1 MTLAFLRYTPIVEWH
16 LGPLSISPHGLGT
29 AVGFLAGA
37 RLLLVTTRR
46 LGIADQLVY
55 AALTRGAIGAVIG
68 ARVAYVVNHLGSF
81 DSPLEWVQ
89 IWNGGISL
97 LGGIAGGLALGL
109 PVIRRA
115 GVQLWPVLDGVAPG
129 LALGI
134 AIGRV
139 GDLVVADH
147 LGKPTRFALGY
158 VCPDA
163 DTASPCAAP
172 VGQAVHQ
179 PALYDLIAALAIL
192 ALLLTIRS
200 RRRTYDGFLALL
212 FGALYGTARV
222 VEDFFR
228 VDETHGTGLTGSQWA
243 ALTVAVLS
251 TWWLLTRRRTP
262 ARKAGDPER
271 VPLESEQG
279 ATP

>member
-29 AVGFLAGA
+29 AIGFLAGA
-37 RLLLVTTRR
+37 RLLLSTTRR
-46 LGIADQLVY
+46 LGVPDELVY
-55 AALTRGAIGAVIG
+55 AGLTRGAIGAVIG

-89 IWNGGISL
+89 IWHGGISL
-97 LGGIAGGLALGL
+97 LGGITGGLALGL

-115 GVQLWPVLDGVAPG
+115 GVRLWPVLDGVAPG

-134 AIGRV
+134 AIGRI

-158 VCPDA
+158 ICPTA

-179 PALYDLIAALAIL
+179 PALYDLIAVLAIL
-192 ALLLTIRS
+192 ALLLAIRS
-200 RRRTYDGFLALL
+200 RRRAYDGFLALL
-212 FGALYGTARV
+212 FGALYGTARLL
-222 VEDFFR
+222 EDFFR
-228 VDETHGTGLTGSQWA
+228 VDETHGSGLTGSQWT
-243 ALTVAVLS
+243 ALTVAAVA
-251 TWWLLTRRRTP
+251 TWWLLTGRRTP
-262 ARKAGDPER
+262 GRKQDAPER
-271 VPLESEQG
+271 VLSDSEQG
-279 ATP
+279 AAP

>member
-1 MTLAFLRYTPIVEWH
+1 MSLAFLRYAPIVEWH
-16 LGPLSISPHGLGT
+16 VGPLSISPHGLGT
-29 AVGFLAGA
+29 AIGFIAGA
-37 RLLLVTTRR
+37 QLLLGTTRR
-46 LGIADQLVY
+46 RGIPDQLVY
-55 AALTRGAIGAVIG
+55 SALTRGAIGALIG

-81 DSPLEWVQ
+81 ESPFAWVQ

-109 PVIRRA
+109 PVMRGA
-115 GVQLWPVLDGVAPG
+115 GLRLWPVLDWVAPG

-139 GDLVVADH
+139 GDLIVADH

-158 VCPDA
+158 VCPDS

-179 PALYDLIAALAIL
+179 PALYDLIAAAAIL
-192 ALLLTIRS
+192 ALLLAIRS

-212 FGALYGTARV
+212 FGTLYGIARLG
-222 VEDFFR
+222 EDFFR
-228 VDETHGTGLTGSQWA
+228 VDETHGTGLTGSQWT
-243 ALTVAVLS
+243 ALTVASLS
-251 TWWLLTRRRTP
+251 TWWLLARRRTP
-262 ARKAGDPER
+262 GRKHDEPER
-271 VPLESEQG
+271 VPLGSEPG
-279 ATP
+279 AAP

>member
-1 MTLAFLRYTPIVEWH
+1 MTPAFLRYTPIVEWH
-16 LGPLSISPHGLGT
+16 VGPLSISPHGLGT
-29 AVGFLAGA
+29 AIGFIAGA
-37 RLLLVTTRR
+37 QLLLGTTRR
-46 LGIADQLVY
+46 RGIPDQLVY
-55 AALTRGAIGAVIG
+55 AGLTRGAIGAVIG

-81 DSPLEWVQ
+81 ESPLEWLQ

-109 PVIRRA
+109 PVMRGA
-115 GVQLWPVLDGVAPG
+115 GLRLWPLLDWVAPG

-139 GDLVVADH
+139 GDLIVADH

-163 DTASPCAAP
+163 HTASPCAAA

-179 PALYDLIAALAIL
+179 PALYDLLAAVAIL

-212 FGALYGTARV
+212 FGALYGTARLA
-222 VEDFFR
+222 EDFFR
-228 VDETHGTGLTGSQWA
+228 VDETHGTGLTGSQWT
-243 ALTVAVLS
+243 ALIVAVLS
-251 TWWLLTRRRTP
+251 TWWLLARRRTP
-262 ARKAGDPER
+262 GRKHDEPER
-271 VPLESEQG
+271 VSLGSEPG
-279 ATP
+279 AAP

>member
-1 MTLAFLRYTPIVEWH
+1 
-16 LGPLSISPHGLGT
+16 
-29 AVGFLAGA
+29 
-37 RLLLVTTRR
+37 
-46 LGIADQLVY
+46 VY
-55 AALTRGAIGAVIG
+55 AALTRGGIGAVIG

-81 DSPLEWVQ
+81 DSPLEWAQ

-97 LGGIAGGLALGL
+97 LGGIAGGLAFGL
-109 PVIRRA
+109 PVVRRT
-115 GVQLWPVLDGVAPG
+115 GTRLWPVLDGVAPG

-134 AIGRV
+134 AIGRI
-139 GDLVVADH
+139 GDLIVADH

-158 VCPDA
+158 VCPGA

-192 ALLLTIRS
+192 ALLLAIRS

-212 FGALYGTARV
+212 FGALYGTARLI
-222 VEDFFR
+222 EDFFR
-228 VDETHGTGLTGSQWA
+228 VDETHGTGLTGSQWTA
-243 ALTVAVLS
+243 FTVAALS

-262 ARKAGDPER
+262 SRRSPRRRERKRDALEC
-271 VPLESEQG
+271 VPFESEQG
-279 ATP
+279 AAP

>member
-1 MTLAFLRYTPIVEWH
+1 MRQR
-16 LGPLSISPHGLGT
+16 GPSAPNVASAPPAHH
-29 AVGFLAGA
+29 VGRSGSG
-37 RLLLVTTRR
+37 VRR
-46 LGIADQLVY
+46 PNPTG
-55 AALTRGAIGAVIG
+55 G

-97 LGGIAGGLALGL
+97 
-109 PVIRRA
+109 
-115 GVQLWPVLDGVAPG
+115 WPVLDGVAPG

-134 AIGRV
+134 TIGRL

-147 LGKPTRFALGY
+147 LGKPTRFVLGS
-158 VCPDA
+158 VCPTA

-172 VGQAVHQ
+172 VGKAVHQ

-192 ALLLTIRS
+192 ALLLTIRA
-200 RRRTYDGFLALL
+200 RRRAYGGFLALL
-212 FGALYGTARV
+212 FGALYGTARL

-243 ALTVAVLS
+243 ALTVAALS
-251 TWWLLTRRRTP
+251 TWWLFTRRRTP
-262 ARKAGDPER
+262 GRKVDEPER
-271 VPLESEQG
+271 VPMGSEQG
-279 ATP
+279 AAP